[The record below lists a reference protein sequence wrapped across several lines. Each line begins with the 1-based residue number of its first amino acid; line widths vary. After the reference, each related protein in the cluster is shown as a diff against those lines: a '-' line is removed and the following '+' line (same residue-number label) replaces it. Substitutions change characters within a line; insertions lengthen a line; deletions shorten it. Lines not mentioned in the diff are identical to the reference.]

1 MAPLR
6 RQAIRLGVLV
16 GLVGCLGLAG
26 PAQAAEVQFP
36 PGSRLGLVPPPGFVP
51 SLTIRGFEDDSKNAA
66 ILIFE
71 LPPAAFADIQKSNG
85 EPLKAQGISVEKRE
99 TLALDSDNSD
109 KPPGEKAM
117 LLTGRQQDGDL
128 KVRKWI
134 LVAPFA
140 DSTAVVSVQAADK
153 VVDAAFDQTIRTAL
167 ATLKTRPQVP
177 IAELVA
183 MLPFR
188 PGSGRCGSPRRPP
201 RSSPAATRIHSR
213 ATSSRS

>member
-1 MAPLR
+1 
-6 RQAIRLGVLV
+6 
-16 GLVGCLGLAG
+16 
-26 PAQAAEVQFP
+26 
-36 PGSRLGLVPPPGFVP
+36 
-51 SLTIRGFEDDSKNAA
+51 
-66 ILIFE
+66 
-71 LPPAAFADIQKSNG
+71 
-85 EPLKAQGISVEKRE
+85 
-99 TLALDSDNSD
+99 
-109 KPPGEKAM
+109 M

-188 PGSGRCGSPRRPP
+188 VGDPAGFRPVRVAAPTTEVLTSGDKDSFESNEQPILIISAAVGAPDSADARQTFAGNLFSGFAGLKDIRITGADMIRFNGQQTHQIMADAKNEKSGDDVKLVQWVKFGGNAFIRIVGIARADAWTEAFPRMRTARDSTGPGG
-201 RSSPAATRIHSR
+201 
-213 ATSSRS
+213 